1 MFDLHTHHE
10 RCGHAQGTLRDYVRA
25 AIDAGLHTLG
35 FSDHSPFFAEPED
48 HHRPWVAMARSEF
61 PRYVA
66 EARRLRE
73 EYADRIRILIG
84 VESDFF
90 PEHAGLYREALA
102 RHDFDYVI
110 GSVHVMDGVDLFRPE
125 RWAGA
130 TEDDLLRAKEQYCDL
145 VAQSASSGLFDIL
158 GHIDVV
164 KAACPDMSSI
174 ATPATERMLRT
185 IADADV
191 VIEVN
196 TSGRT
201 KACGGWY
208 PDLAVLEMAA
218 HYGVKVTFGS
228 DAHVPERVA
237 EDQAEVRRTLRD
249 LGYRHWYLF
258 EQRRRIAVPL

>member
-10 RCGHAQGTLRDYVRA
+10 RCGHAQGTLRDYVRS

-48 HHRPWVAMARSEF
+48 HHRPWVAMAKSEF

-66 EARRLRE
+66 EAHRLRE

-84 VESDFF
+84 VESDYF
-90 PEHAGLYREALA
+90 PEHAGLYREVLA

-145 VAQSASSGLFDIL
+145 VAQSARSGLFDIL

-164 KAACPDMSSI
+164 KAACPGMSSI

-185 IADADV
+185 IAEADV

-218 HYGVKVTFGS
+218 HYGVKVTYGS
-228 DAHVPERVA
+228 DAHVPERVG
-237 EDQAEVRRTLRD
+237 EDRAEVRRTLRD
-249 LGYRHWYLF
+249 LGYRHWYVF
-258 EQRRRIAVPL
+258 EQRRRIALPL

>member
-10 RCGHAQGTLRDYVRA
+10 RCGHAQGTLRDYVLR
-25 AIDAGLHTLG
+25 AIDAGLDTLG
-35 FSDHSPFFAEPED
+35 LSDHTPFFGEPED
-48 HHRPWVAMARSEF
+48 HHRPWVAMAKSEF

-73 EYADRIRILIG
+73 EFADRIRVLIG
-84 VESDFF
+84 VESDYF
-90 PEHAGLYREALA
+90 PEHAALYRDALSG
-102 RHDFDYVI
+102 HELDYVI

-125 RWAGA
+125 RWAGL
-130 TEDDLLRAKEQYCDL
+130 TEEDLLRSKERYCDL
-145 VAQSASSGLFDIL
+145 VARSARSGLFDIL

-164 KAACPDMSSI
+164 KAACPVMSEL

-185 IADADV
+185 IAECDV

-218 HYGVKVTFGS
+218 HHGVKVTYGS
-228 DAHVPERVA
+228 DAHTTERLGEDA
-237 EDQAEVRRTLRD
+237 EEVRRTLRD
-249 LGYRHWYLF
+249 LGYRRWYVF
-258 EQRRRIAVPL
+258 ERRRRIALPL